1 MTLNQPLENY
11 SDEQLRQMRAEA
23 LRAKKL
29 LEDNPD
35 AVLTTQT
42 GYRLDGDEI
51 LTLETTMEHDFVTL
65 ELTEIIALINH
76 ALNPS
81 DDESDA

>member
-1 MTLNQPLENY
+1 MKLNQPLESY
-11 SDEQLRQMRAEA
+11 SDEQLREMLAEA

-35 AVLTTQT
+35 AVLTTHT
-42 GYRLDGDEI
+42 GYCLDGDEI
-51 LTLETTMEHDFVTL
+51 LTLETTMEHDFATL
-65 ELTEIIALINH
+65 ELSEIIALINH
-76 ALNPS
+76 VLTPS